1 MHHGKAKINENIFI
15 SLMPHNLLM
24 QIESSNNILH
34 ITYFNIVIEFIIEFG
49 CVGNGEMFDD
59 VK

>member
-1 MHHGKAKINENIFI
+1 MHHGRAKINENIFI

-24 QIESSNNILH
+24 QIESPNNILH
-34 ITYFNIVIEFIIEFG
+34 ISVLTLNLLLKFG
-49 CVGNGEMFDD
+49 CVENGEMFDD

>member
-1 MHHGKAKINENIFI
+1 
-15 SLMPHNLLM
+15 MPHNLLM